1 MALDGDLAA
10 YSRLCLDTLLARP
23 IGLLSILEEEVKFP
37 SANKSRWFSVGIFK
51 YKPGCCYNSSALI
64 GGNYSIQDWRAN
76 LVKDFF
82 LTNKISTNERSGILT
97 GHVTFKLFYNRI

>member
-37 SANKSRWFSVGIFK
+37 SANKSRWFSVGFCK
-51 YKPGCCYNSSALI
+51 YKPGYKSHKVKCSHWLKL
-64 GGNYSIQDWRAN
+64 QHLDWRAN
-76 LVKDFF
+76 LIKYFF
-82 LTNKISTNERSGILT
+82 RINFPPMRALEIKIGY
-97 GHVTFKLFYNRI
+97 VTYNPAYT